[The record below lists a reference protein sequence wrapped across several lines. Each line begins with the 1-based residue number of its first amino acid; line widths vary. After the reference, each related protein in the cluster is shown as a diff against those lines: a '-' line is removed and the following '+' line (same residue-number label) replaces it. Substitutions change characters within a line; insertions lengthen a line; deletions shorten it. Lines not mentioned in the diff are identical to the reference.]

1 MFRKARRV
9 NVRKR
14 NDSEEEEREHEAPME
29 VEQLENVTAE
39 PASIPGLFLHD
50 GGPQGSK
57 PRKAA
62 KEPGPGTSKPV
73 NLLSFQ
79 DDEDEVEVFQV
90 KKSNHSKKIVKL
102 LKKEYKD
109 DLEKFRPRSELNFG
123 LAAERGKCFSDG
135 RVCYCECF
143 CHVFTAASDVSAGDQ
158 QSGKNAASKDN
169 PEEATAGS
177 DLGEEEMEV
186 ESEKEDEKPKGGSF
200 TNSLSTLNVLRP
212 GEIPDAAFIH
222 AARKKRQLA
231 RELGDVPSIDVDGGG
246 KSRLVREDENDA
258 SDDDDDDEKR
268 RIIFSVREK
277 SQRQKIA
284 EEIGIEGSDDEA
296 LATGEQDEEIL
307 RWEQEQ
313 IRKGIS
319 IPQAWNIISLSSSR
333 QQSCSS
339 SFSTLLCRCGVTV
352 DILLIASRLP
362 RSKAAQSRLSVWKMS
377 AVQAPQPVEANNLFY
392 PSTYQGIPYGSS
404 YNIPYTYAAYG
415 AAETKSQKADNSVS
429 CKIPNNETT
438 PVTIDL
444 VKKQLKDRL
453 SAMEEAHKANL
464 NLHEKHE
471 KSRVDSNSAITRLD
485 GCSGGNGERYQFLQE
500 MRGYVQ
506 DLLECF
512 REKVPLIN
520 ELESAMHQLYKQR
533 AARLVQR
540 RQEDIKDESSEFS
553 SHSSKAVMAPNLDS
567 FGRDR
572 AAYQEH
578 AKQRRIAE
586 REARRARRRQA
597 REVSGK
603 MAEHLEGLSS
613 DDEETS
619 TDITNFNME
628 KGKYIPPRSTA
639 WKSRRPHRILKESS
653 KVFED
658 TLDNFHSIDCIK
670 FQFETWRKT
679 YYNTYKDAYIGL
691 CLPKLLNPLIRLQLV
706 TWNPLEPKC
715 CDFESM
721 AWFESLLFYGH
732 EEKDFDS
739 EDVDIVLLPS
749 LVEKVILPRLA
760 DFLAASLS
768 SCRERVGPVFY
779 SRDEQVGSRVPET
792 NHRIPD
798 RRQFRQQEHRGTT
811 ESSANED
818 EENAGRRCFFMPL
831 YPKNVIDNKNSGP
844 CVFFQRQFWSS
855 VKLLGNFLKW
865 YGVLSNKS
873 LQELAID
880 GLLNRYILMAFQNNE
895 NGEESIKKAQCVIAC
910 FPKQWFS
917 SLKGGKTIPQLENF
931 ARYLTH
937 LAGVIYRQNIGCSD
951 MEKRNARDQIRQI
964 VKLLASIRSLENA
977 MSVANDYNVK
987 DIKAPPT
994 DGK

>member
-39 PASIPGLFLHD
+39 PPSIPGLFLHD

-79 DDEDEVEVFQV
+79 DDEDEVEVFKV

-123 LAAERGKCFSDG
+123 LAA
-135 RVCYCECF
+135 
-143 CHVFTAASDVSAGDQ
+143 GDQ
-158 QSGKNAASKDN
+158 QSGRNAASKDN

-186 ESEKEDEKPKGGSF
+186 ESEKEDEKPKAGSF
-200 TNSLSTLNVLRP
+200 TNSLSSLNVLRP

-296 LATGEQDEEIL
+296 LATGEQDEEIM

-319 IPQAWNIISLSSSR
+319 IPQ
-333 QQSCSS
+333 
-339 SFSTLLCRCGVTV
+339 
-352 DILLIASRLP
+352 
-362 RSKAAQSRLSVWKMS
+362 
-377 AVQAPQPVEANNLFY
+377 VQAPQPVEANNLFY
-392 PSTYQGIPYGSS
+392 PNTYQGIPYGST

-429 CKIPNNETT
+429 CKIPSNETT

-628 KGKYIPPRSTA
+628 KD
-639 WKSRRPHRILKESS
+639 RILKESS

-760 DFLAASLS
+760 VLAENVWDPFSTAETNRLAA
-768 SCRERVGPVFY
+768 VFQKLITGY
-779 SRDEQVGSRVPET
+779 PTIVNSDNKNTEALLKALLMRM
-792 NHRIPD
+792 
-798 RRQFRQQEHRGTT
+798 RRTL
-811 ESSANED
+811 D
-818 EENAGRRCFFMPL
+818 DDVFMPL

-895 NGEESIKKAQCVIAC
+895 NGEESIKKAQSVIAC

-964 VKLLASIRSLENA
+964 VKLLASIRSIENA

>member
-14 NDSEEEEREHEAPME
+14 NDSEEEEREHEAPE
-29 VEQLENVTAE
+29 HSE
-39 PASIPGLFLHD
+39 PPAAPLPPPPPPSFLHTD
-50 GGPQGSK
+50 GGGVQAALRAREPKSK
-57 PRKAA
+57 
-62 KEPGPGTSKPV
+62 
-73 NLLSFQ
+73 LLSFQ
-79 DDEDEVEVFQV
+79 DDEEEEEVFKI

-102 LKKEYKD
+102 LKKEFKED
-109 DLEKFRPRSELNFG
+109 KEKTKP
-123 LAAERGKCFSDG
+123 K
-135 RVCYCECF
+135 
-143 CHVFTAASDVSAGDQ
+143 SDVIPGLDDQ
-158 QSGKNAASKDN
+158 PVRNVAIKDGGQEDMN
-169 PEEATAGS
+169 IGS

-186 ESEKEDEKPKGGSF
+186 ESEKEEEKPKAGSF
-200 TNSLSTLNVLRP
+200 ANSLSSSLNVLRP

-222 AARKKRQLA
+222 AARKKRQMA
-231 RELGDVPSIDVDGGG
+231 RELGDVPSLDVDGG
-246 KSRLVREDENDA
+246 KRLVREDENDA

-268 RIIFSVREK
+268 RIVFSVREK

-296 LATGEQDEEIL
+296 LTTGEQDEEIS

-319 IPQAWNIISLSSSR
+319 IPQ
-333 QQSCSS
+333 
-339 SFSTLLCRCGVTV
+339 
-352 DILLIASRLP
+352 
-362 RSKAAQSRLSVWKMS
+362 
-377 AVQAPQPVEANNLFY
+377 VQAPQTAETNNLFY

-404 YNIPYTYAAYG
+404 YNVPYTYSAFG
-415 AAETKSQKADNSVS
+415 SAETKPPKPDNSVS
-429 CKIPNNETT
+429 FKTPNNEMT

-444 VKKQLKDRL
+444 VKNQLKDRL
-453 SAMEEAHKANL
+453 RAMEETHKANL
-464 NLHEKHE
+464 EMYEKHE
-471 KSRVDSNSAITRLD
+471 QSRQDSNKAISRLE
-485 GCSGGNGERYQFLQE
+485 GCSGDNAEQYQFLQE

-512 REKVPLIN
+512 REKVPLII
-520 ELESAMHQLYKQR
+520 ELETAMHQLFKQR

-540 RQEDIKDESSEFS
+540 RQDDIKDESSEFS

-572 AAYQEH
+572 ASYQEH

-597 REVSGK
+597 REVTGK

-628 KGKYIPPRSTA
+628 KD
-639 WKSRRPHRILKESS
+639 RILKDSS

-658 TLDNFHSIDCIK
+658 TLEIFYSFDCIK
-670 FQFETWRKT
+670 EQFDNWRCK
-679 YYNTYKDAYIGL
+679 YENSYKDAFIGL
-691 CLPKLLNPLIRLQLV
+691 CLPKLLSPLVRLQLL
-706 TWNPLEPKC
+706 TWNPLEPNC

-721 AWFESLLFYGH
+721 MWFECLLFYGCDM
-732 EEKDFDS
+732 KDADK
-739 EDVDIVLLPS
+739 EDADVALLPS
-749 LVEKVILPRLA
+749 LVEKVVLPKLTGIAESVWDPFSATQTNRLA
-760 DFLAASLS
+760 AVMQKLINGYPTVVNSGNKNTEALLKGLLV
-768 SCRERVGPVFY
+768 RM
-779 SRDEQVGSRVPET
+779 
-792 NHRIPD
+792 
-798 RRQFRQQEHRGTT
+798 RRTL
-811 ESSANED
+811 D
-818 EENAGRRCFFMPL
+818 DDVFMPL
-831 YPKNVIDNKNSGP
+831 YPKNVIENKNSGP

-865 YGVLSNKS
+865 YGVLSNKC

-895 NGEESIKKAQCVIAC
+895 SGEDSIKKAQSVIAC

-917 SLKGGKTIPQLENF
+917 NLKGGKTIPQLENL
-931 ARYLTH
+931 ARFLTH
-937 LAGVIYRQNIGCSD
+937 LSGIIYRQNVGCSD
-951 MEKRNARDQIRQI
+951 VEKRNARDQIRQI
-964 VKLLASIRSLENA
+964 VKLLAAIRALENA
-977 MSVANDYNVK
+977 VSVANDYNIK
-987 DIKAPPT
+987 DIKSSS

>member
-1 MFRKARRV
+1 MFRKVRRV

-14 NDSEEEEREHEAPME
+14 NDSEEEEREHDEPMA
-29 VEQLENVTAE
+29 VEQPGSVTAE
-39 PASIPGLFLHD
+39 PAVIPGLLQHD
-50 GGPQGSK
+50 GGLK
-57 PRKAA
+57 PRKEA
-62 KEPGPGTSKPV
+62 KEVGPGIAKPV
-73 NLLSFQ
+73 ALLSFQ
-79 DDEDEVEVFQV
+79 DDEDEVETFKV
-90 KKSNHSKKIVKL
+90 KKPNHSKKIVKL
-102 LKKEYKD
+102 LKKEYKE
-109 DLEKFRPRSELNFG
+109 DLEKFRPRSDINFA
-123 LAAERGKCFSDG
+123 LDG
-135 RVCYCECF
+135 
-143 CHVFTAASDVSAGDQ
+143 DL
-158 QSGKNAASKDN
+158 QSVRNATTKDN
-169 PEEATAGS
+169 AQEEATAGS

-186 ESEKEDEKPKGGSF
+186 ESEKEDEKPKAGSF
-200 TNSLSTLNVLRP
+200 TNSLSSLNVLRP

-222 AARKKRQLA
+222 AARKKRQMA
-231 RELGDVPSIDVDGGG
+231 RELGDIPSIDLDGG

-268 RIIFSVREK
+268 RIVFSVREK

-284 EEIGIEGSDDEA
+284 EEIGIEGSDDDA
-296 LATGEQDEEIL
+296 LATGEQDEEIS

-319 IPQAWNIISLSSSR
+319 IPQ
-333 QQSCSS
+333 
-339 SFSTLLCRCGVTV
+339 
-352 DILLIASRLP
+352 
-362 RSKAAQSRLSVWKMS
+362 
-377 AVQAPQPVEANNLFY
+377 VQAPQPAEANNLFY
-392 PSTYQGIPYGSS
+392 PSTYQGIPYNSA

-415 AAETKSQKADNSVS
+415 AADTKFQKPDNSVTYKTPS
-429 CKIPNNETT
+429 NEMT

-453 SAMEEAHKANL
+453 SAMEDVHKANL
-464 NLHEKHE
+464 ELYEKHE
-471 KSRVDSNSAITRLD
+471 KSQEDSNNAIIRLE
-485 GCSGGNGERYQFLQE
+485 GCSGGNGERYKFLQE

-540 RQEDIKDESSEFS
+540 RQDDIKDESSEFS

-572 AAYQEH
+572 ATYQEH

-628 KGKYIPPRSTA
+628 KD
-639 WKSRRPHRILKESS
+639 RILKESS

-658 TLDNFHSIDCIK
+658 TLENFHSFDCIK
-670 FQFETWRKT
+670 FQFDTWRSS

-691 CLPKLLNPLIRLQLV
+691 CLPKLLNPLTRLQLLS
-706 TWNPLEPKC
+706 WNPLEPKC
-715 CDFESM
+715 CDFERM
-721 AWFESLLFYGH
+721 VWFESLLFYGC
-732 EEKDFDS
+732 EEKEFDK
-739 EDVDIVLLPS
+739 DDADIMLLPS

-760 DFLAASLS
+760 VMAENVWDPFSTTQTNRLAA
-768 SCRERVGPVFY
+768 VFQKLINGY
-779 SRDEQVGSRVPET
+779 PTVVNSDNKNTEALLKALLMRM
-792 NHRIPD
+792 
-798 RRQFRQQEHRGTT
+798 RRTL
-811 ESSANED
+811 D
-818 EENAGRRCFFMPL
+818 DDVFMPL
-831 YPKNVIDNKNSGP
+831 YPKNVIENKNSGP

-895 NGEESIKKAQCVIAC
+895 NGEDSIKKAQSVIAC

-917 SLKGGKTIPQLENF
+917 GLKGGKTVPQLENF

-951 MEKRNARDQIRQI
+951 IEKRNARDQIRQI
-964 VKLLASIRSLENA
+964 VKLLASIHSLEYA
-977 MSVANDYNVK
+977 VSVANDYNVK
-987 DIKAPPT
+987 DVKAPVEA
-994 DGK
+994 K